1 MTSQLQFFV
10 IIFFLFLLQLS
21 FSKFSLLLH
30 SQFLKRSTFLFLNC
44 HFSADLFFLH
54 CFAIVVMH
62 KFFLLDSSP
71 TFLLCSPTLFL
82 LYLRILRSE
91 RLFELLLVGFV
102 ILHFP
107 LNVLLIPDNFLQFSL
122 FGKESLLFLFQF
134 H

>member
-1 MTSQLQFFV
+1 
-10 IIFFLFLLQLS
+10 
-21 FSKFSLLLH
+21 
-30 SQFLKRSTFLFLNC
+30 
-44 HFSADLFFLH
+44 
-54 CFAIVVMH
+54 MH

-134 H
+134 HQLHLVVLTPG